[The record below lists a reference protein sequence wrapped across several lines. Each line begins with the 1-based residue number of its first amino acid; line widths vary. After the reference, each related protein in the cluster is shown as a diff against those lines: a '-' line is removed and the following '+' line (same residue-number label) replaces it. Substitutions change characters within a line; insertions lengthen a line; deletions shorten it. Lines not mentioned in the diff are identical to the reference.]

1 MKSALLAVLFAALAL
16 PASAEAL
23 FSGTHTY
30 RPDYDLWLPVP
41 AAGWVTSVMVG
52 EYEPRSG
59 PIPAGR
65 IECRGGVFWNKSI
78 RESNGVCVFG
88 EKPDTWML
96 RYQATE
102 TNRAKRTTP
111 QGYIPV
117 GKWTAVEGTG
127 RYAGITGSGTYLAE
141 GPVGDDGKYRT
152 RWEGAITLPE

>member
-1 MKSALLAVLFAALAL
+1 MKSALLAVLFAAVAL
-16 PASAEAL
+16 PAAAEEL

-30 RPDYDLWLPVP
+30 RPDYEMWSPVP
-41 AAGWVTSVMVG
+41 AAGWVTSTMVG
-52 EYEPRSG
+52 EYEALSG

-78 RESNGVCVFG
+78 RESNGVCLFG
-88 EKPDTWML
+88 QAPDTWML

-127 RYAGITGSGTYLAE
+127 RYAGITGAGTYLAE
-141 GPVGDDGKYRT
+141 GAVTDNGKSRT
-152 RWEGAITLPE
+152 RWEGTISIPR